1 MYQCQVTKR
10 KTHRRLDLPFPLRWA
25 HNWLREEPVL
35 PYDGR
40 GTPQTSTAW
49 SLPEKRNKR
58 RFGQGGL
65 IDWGAC
71 IFHVVRDLWQH
82 SKQDWGLA
90 TLSGAART
98 GRSVANRIEGCAVKN
113 SCRPS
118 RLGLIE
124 LHSLCRIRRRRHRLF
139 SESLNTSTICLKG
152 WYGIR
157 NSCCF

>member
-1 MYQCQVTKR
+1 MYQCRKERKEKR
-10 KTHRRLDLPFPLRWA
+10 IEDSTYRSHCVELTIGFEKNLYYLMMAVVRRKHQW
-25 HNWLREEPVL
+25 REVCL
-35 PYDGR
+35 K
-40 GTPQTSTAW
+40 
-49 SLPEKRNKR
+49 KRNKR

-90 TLSGAART
+90 TLSGAACT

-124 LHSLCRIRRRRHRLF
+124 LHSLCQIRRRHRLF

-152 WYGIR
+152 WYRIR